1 MFFVKLKPLKKETFL
16 LISSYWQE
24 TNNPVFLVKNNKTKM
39 RKIILLIF
47 SILPFLLLTRCGV
60 YSFTGAS
67 IPVEA
72 ETFSVDY
79 FQNNASLVQP
89 TLSQI
94 ITDALKDQLSRQTN
108 LQLDN
113 ETGDLHFE
121 GSITGYNVRP
131 QSIGADD
138 QAAQNRLTVTVKV
151 NFYNE
156 YEPENNFEQSFSRF
170 YDYDS
175 QRSLAEVEA
184 QAIEAITEAL
194 VEDIFNQAVVNW

>member
-1 MFFVKLKPLKKETFL
+1 MDHIRLSANGGNQHEK
-16 LISSYWQE
+16 I
-24 TNNPVFLVKNNKTKM
+24 KM
-39 RKIILLIF
+39 RRIFLFFFTILSVFTLN
-47 SILPFLLLTRCGV
+47 RCGV

-79 FQNNASLVQP
+79 FQNNAPLVQP
-89 TLSQI
+89 TLSQFF
-94 ITDALKDQLSRQTN
+94 TDALKDQLSRQTT

-113 ETGDLHFE
+113 TTGDLHFE
-121 GSITGYNVRP
+121 GNITGYSVRP

-138 QAAQNRLTVTVKV
+138 RAAQNRLTITVKV

-184 QAIEAITEAL
+184 QAIEIITEAL
-194 VEDIFNQAVVNW
+194 VEDIFNRAVVNW